1 MRSTGF
7 GDVEALSDL
16 FLCERLERLH
26 VPHRL
31 DVVPPEVGFVLRQSH
46 RLQPRVVVLLSKK
59 PAIINTTCLGH
70 AVNKTLAKINTTC
83 GGPAV

>member
-16 FLCERLERLH
+16 FLSERLERLH

-31 DVVPPEVGFVLRQSH
+31 DVFLLEVGFVLRQSH
-46 RLQPRVVVLLSKK
+46 PRDHQ
-59 PAIINTTCLGH
+59 N
-70 AVNKTLAKINTTC
+70 
-83 GGPAV
+83 